1 MKKLLLIPFAMLLL
15 ASCTKTGDKEPES
28 IVYHQIN
35 KEYVVIQDRELLQ
48 QSEDEVSQR
57 IDSILT
63 GLLNVEFIST
73 GQKKFDLDLDGYH
86 DIAFEIVDLN
96 RFNPEGLPEHFDSLA
111 ARFETIHVEILDS
124 STWGY
129 VDALVDGDIIHQD
142 GHWRSDGGVLGTFA
156 NAGQFQGRGERFLAF
171 RLPESKG
178 YHYGWIRI
186 YCSQHNDTLRLLD
199 YAFNKT
205 ADKAIAA
212 GQME

>member
-1 MKKLLLIPFAMLLL
+1 MLLL

-28 IVYHQIN
+28 IAYHQIN
-35 KEYVVIQDRELLQ
+35 KEYIVIQDRELLQ
-48 QSEDEVSQR
+48 QSGDEVSQR

-73 GQKKFDLDLDGYH
+73 GQKKFDLNMDGRQ
-86 DIAFEIVDLN
+86 DIAFEIIDLN
-96 RFNPEGLPEHFDSLA
+96 RFNPQGLPDHFDSLA
-111 ARFETIHVEILDS
+111 ARVESIHVEILDS

-129 VDALVDGDIIHQD
+129 VDALQTGDVISQE
-142 GHWRSDGGVLGTFA
+142 GYWRSDGGALGTFA

-178 YHYGWIRI
+178 FHYGWIRI
-186 YCSQHNDTLRLLD
+186 YCSQHSDTLRLLD

-205 ADKAIAA
+205 AGKAIAA
-212 GQME
+212 GQIE